1 MKAMFRSRPMH
12 SWVLVLAAIL
22 LVVGNLCEFVGEA
35 EASAPIGAH
44 EENAPAHDHHHT
56 SAHLASCQN
65 GGVPAS
71 SPVLVFPEII
81 TPPPSVEMFLMPVHV
96 PSVTI
101 GRLPE
106 SFNGPPLFILD
117 ATLLI

>member
-81 TPPPSVEMFLMPVHV
+81 IPPPSVEVFLMPVHV
-96 PSVTI
+96 QSVTI

>member
-1 MKAMFRSRPMH
+1 MKAMLRSRPMH
-12 SWVLVLAAIL
+12 SWVLVLVAML

-44 EENAPAHDHHHT
+44 EKNAPTDDHHHT

-65 GGVPAS
+65 GGVPAT
-71 SPVLVFPEII
+71 SPVLVFLEII
-81 TPPPSVEMFLMPVHV
+81 TPPSVEVFLVPLHAPSVA
-96 PSVTI
+96 I

-106 SFNGPPLFILD
+106 SLKGPPLFILH

>member
-1 MKAMFRSRPMH
+1 
-12 SWVLVLAAIL
+12 VLVLAAIL

-44 EENAPAHDHHHT
+44 EESAPAHDHHHT

-81 TPPPSVEMFLMPVHV
+81 TSPPSVEMFLMPVHV